1 MPTLT
6 PLLEVLDPVCS
17 LTLACALTLAC
28 GDGPL
33 ATVVDE
39 ATAGLC
45 PSLNGTFPSL
55 AGTYP
60 NVGVALRQLS
70 ESSLTLT
77 PVSEA

>member
-17 LTLACALTLAC
+17 LTLC

-33 ATVVDE
+33 ATVVAE